1 MNKRIRTSLIIAPLL
16 LFSLISEI
24 FLFLFLFSLCVIIIF
39 ETNLNS
45 KKNIRVLIYL
55 ILISI
60 YFFLLILNFD
70 FLIYAIYLSLLSFAI
85 SIFFNILELKKN
97 KENLNFSNQIL
108 LENKKVFNLF
118 FLRETSTIYYLFGTL
133 SFYYLY
139 QSPSEINW
147 VLLPLFTVFAIDTS
161 SYFIGSRFG
170 KRKISFLE
178 IISPNKTL
186 IGFITAFITGSCVFY
201 SLNYFFFN
209 VFSNSISLFL
219 SIIFPFFAVIGDL
232 YSSAIKRN
240 FGIKDYGNILPGH
253 GGVLDRLDSV
263 IISLVLIGLAK
274 VFLS

>member
-1 MNKRIRTSLIIAPLL
+1 MNNRIRTSLIIAPLL

-24 FLFLFLFSLCVIIIF
+24 FLSLFLFSLCVIIIF

-147 VLLPLFTVFAIDTS
+147 VLLPLSTVFAIDTS
-161 SYFIGSRFG
+161 SYFIGSKFG
-170 KRKISFLE
+170 KRKISFL
-178 IISPNKTL
+178 
-186 IGFITAFITGSCVFY
+186 
-201 SLNYFFFN
+201 
-209 VFSNSISLFL
+209 
-219 SIIFPFFAVIGDL
+219 
-232 YSSAIKRN
+232 
-240 FGIKDYGNILPGH
+240 
-253 GGVLDRLDSV
+253 
-263 IISLVLIGLAK
+263 
-274 VFLS
+274 

>member
-1 MNKRIRTSLIIAPLL
+1 MNKRIKTSLIIAPLL

-24 FLFLFLFSLCVIIIF
+24 FLSLFLFSLCVIIIF

-45 KKNIRVLIYL
+45 KNFFRVLIYL
-55 ILISI
+55 ILISV
-60 YFFLLILNFD
+60 YFFLLILNYD

-85 SIFFNILELKKN
+85 SIFLNIYELKKN

-118 FLRETSTIYYLFGTL
+118 FLKETSTIYYLSGIL

-139 QSPSEINW
+139 QSSSEINW

-161 SYFIGSRFG
+161 SYFVGSKFG
-170 KRKISFLE
+170 KRRIPFLE

-186 IGFITAFITGSCVFY
+186 IGFIAAFITGSCVFY

-232 YSSAIKRN
+232 YSSGIKRN

-263 IISLVLIGLAK
+263 IITLVLMGLAK

>member
-16 LFSLISEI
+16 LLSLISEI

-45 KKNIRVLIYL
+45 KKNFRVLIYL

-60 YFFLLILNFD
+60 YFFLLILNYN
-70 FLIYAIYLSLLSFAI
+70 FLIYVMYVSLLSFVI

-118 FLRETSTIYYLFGTL
+118 FLKETSTIYYLSGIL

-139 QSPSEINW
+139 QSPSGINW

-161 SYFIGSRFG
+161 SYFIGSKFG

-232 YSSAIKRN
+232 YSSGIKRN

-263 IISLVLIGLAK
+263 IITFVLIGLAK

>member
-1 MNKRIRTSLIIAPLL
+1 
-16 LFSLISEI
+16 
-24 FLFLFLFSLCVIIIF
+24 
-39 ETNLNS
+39 
-45 KKNIRVLIYL
+45 
-55 ILISI
+55 
-60 YFFLLILNFD
+60 LNFD

-161 SYFIGSRFG
+161 SYFIGSKFG

>member
-1 MNKRIRTSLIIAPLL
+1 MNKRIKTSLIIAPLL

-45 KKNIRVLIYL
+45 KNFFRVLIYL
-55 ILISI
+55 ILISV
-60 YFFLLILNFD
+60 YFFLLILNYD

-85 SIFFNILELKKN
+85 SIFLNIYELKKN

-108 LENKKVFNLF
+108 LENKNVFNLF
-118 FLRETSTIYYLFGTL
+118 FLKETSTIYYLSGIL

-139 QSPSEINW
+139 QSSSEINW

-161 SYFIGSRFG
+161 SYFVGSKFG
-170 KRKISFLE
+170 KRRIPFLE

-186 IGFITAFITGSCVFY
+186 IGFIAAFITGSCVFY

-232 YSSAIKRN
+232 YSSGIKRN

-263 IISLVLIGLAK
+263 IITLVLIGLAK

>member
-1 MNKRIRTSLIIAPLL
+1 MNNRIRTSLIIAPLI

-45 KKNIRVLIYL
+45 KNFFRVLIYL

-70 FLIYAIYLSLLSFAI
+70 FMIYAIYLSLLSFAI
-85 SIFFNILELKKN
+85 SLFLNIYELKKN
-97 KENLNFSNQIL
+97 KENLNYSNQIL

-161 SYFIGSRFG
+161 SYFIGSKFG

-232 YSSAIKRN
+232 YSSGIKRN

-263 IISLVLIGLAK
+263 IITLVLMGLAK

>member
-1 MNKRIRTSLIIAPLL
+1 MNNRIRTSLLIAPLL

-24 FLFLFLFSLCVIIIF
+24 FLFLLLFSLCVIIIF

-70 FLIYAIYLSLLSFAI
+70 FLIYAIYVSLLSFAI

-161 SYFIGSRFG
+161 SYFIGSKFG

-186 IGFITAFITGSCVFY
+186 IGFITAFITGFCVFY
-201 SLNYFFFN
+201 SLNFYFN

>member
-1 MNKRIRTSLIIAPLL
+1 MNKRIKTSLIIAPLL

-45 KKNIRVLIYL
+45 KNFFRVLIYL
-55 ILISI
+55 ILISV
-60 YFFLLILNFD
+60 YFFLLILNYD

-85 SIFFNILELKKN
+85 SIFLNIYELKKN

-118 FLRETSTIYYLFGTL
+118 FLKETSTIYYLSGIL

-139 QSPSEINW
+139 QSSSEINW

-161 SYFIGSRFG
+161 SYFVGSKFG
-170 KRKISFLE
+170 KRRIPFLE

-186 IGFITAFITGSCVFY
+186 IGFIAAFITGSCVFY
-201 SLNYFFFN
+201 SLNNFFFN

-232 YSSAIKRN
+232 YSSGIKRN

-263 IISLVLIGLAK
+263 IITLVLMGLAK

>member
-24 FLFLFLFSLCVIIIF
+24 FLFLLLFSLCVIIIF

-70 FLIYAIYLSLLSFAI
+70 FLIYAVYVSLLSFAI

-118 FLRETSTIYYLFGTL
+118 FLKETSTIYYLFGTL

-139 QSPSEINW
+139 KSPSEINW
-147 VLLPLFTVFAIDTS
+147 VLLPLFTVFAIDTL
-161 SYFIGSRFG
+161 SYFIGSKFG

-219 SIIFPFFAVIGDL
+219 SIIFPFFSVIGDL

>member
-1 MNKRIRTSLIIAPLL
+1 MNERIRTSLIIAPLL
-16 LFSLISEI
+16 LLSLISEI

-55 ILISI
+55 MLISI
-60 YFFLLILNFD
+60 YFFLLILSYD
-70 FLIYAIYLSLLSFAI
+70 FLIYAIYVSLLSFAI

-118 FLRETSTIYYLFGTL
+118 FLKETSTIYYLSGIL

-161 SYFIGSRFG
+161 SYFIGSKFG

-178 IISPNKTL
+178 IISPNKTS
-186 IGFITAFITGSCVFY
+186 IGFITAFLTGSCVFY

-232 YSSAIKRN
+232 YSSGIKRN

>member
-1 MNKRIRTSLIIAPLL
+1 MNAI
-16 LFSLISEI
+16 LFFSWSVKSISSNSGIE
-24 FLFLFLFSLCVIIIF
+24 VI
-39 ETNLNS
+39 NS
-45 KKNIRVLIYL
+45 FV
-55 ILISI
+55 
-60 YFFLLILNFD
+60 
-70 FLIYAIYLSLLSFAI
+70 I

-118 FLRETSTIYYLFGTL
+118 FLKETSTIYYLFGTL

-139 QSPSEINW
+139 QSPREINW

-161 SYFIGSRFG
+161 SYFIGSKFG

-186 IGFITAFITGSCVFY
+186 IGFITAF
-201 SLNYFFFN
+201 
-209 VFSNSISLFL
+209 
-219 SIIFPFFAVIGDL
+219 FAIIGDL

-274 VFLS
+274 VFLSWKKYLF

>member
-1 MNKRIRTSLIIAPLL
+1 M
-16 LFSLISEI
+16 
-24 FLFLFLFSLCVIIIF
+24 
-39 ETNLNS
+39 
-45 KKNIRVLIYL
+45 
-55 ILISI
+55 ISI

-70 FLIYAIYLSLLSFAI
+70 FLIYAVYVSLLSFAI

-118 FLRETSTIYYLFGTL
+118 FLKETSTIYYLFGTL

-139 QSPSEINW
+139 KSPSEINW
-147 VLLPLFTVFAIDTS
+147 VLLPLFTVFAIDTL
-161 SYFIGSRFG
+161 SYFIGSKFG

-209 VFSNSISLFL
+209 VFSYALF
-219 SIIFPFFAVIGDL
+219 
-232 YSSAIKRN
+232 
-240 FGIKDYGNILPGH
+240 
-253 GGVLDRLDSV
+253 
-263 IISLVLIGLAK
+263 IISNISK
-274 VFLS
+274 

>member
-1 MNKRIRTSLIIAPLL
+1 MNNRIRTSLLIAPLL

-24 FLFLFLFSLCVIIIF
+24 FLFLLLFSLCVIIIF

-70 FLIYAIYLSLLSFAI
+70 FLIYAIYLSLLSFGI
-85 SIFFNILELKKN
+85 SIFFNIFELKKN

-161 SYFIGSRFG
+161 SYFIGSKFG

-186 IGFITAFITGSCVFY
+186 IGFITAFITGFCVFY
-201 SLNYFFFN
+201 SLNFYFN

-274 VFLS
+274 VFLT

>member
-1 MNKRIRTSLIIAPLL
+1 MNKRIKTSLIIAPLL
-16 LFSLISEI
+16 LISLISEI

-45 KKNIRVLIYL
+45 KFFFRVLIYL
-55 ILISI
+55 VLISM
-60 YFFLLILNFD
+60 YFFLLILNYD
-70 FLIYAIYLSLLSFAI
+70 VLNYAIYVSLFSFGI

-108 LENKKVFNLF
+108 LENKGVFNLIL
-118 FLRETSTIYYLFGTL
+118 LRETSTLYYLSGIL

-147 VLLPLFTVFAIDTS
+147 VLLPLLTVFAIDTL
-161 SYFIGSRFG
+161 SYFIGSKFG
-170 KRKISFLE
+170 KRKIPFLE

-209 VFSNSISLFL
+209 VFSNSIALFL

-232 YSSAIKRN
+232 YSSGIKRN

-263 IISLVLIGLAK
+263 IITLVLMGLAK